1 MKTLSDTKYKRL
13 AISIFILGLIVSLI
27 FLFFYPSRSEL
38 GDYIVVDIIYMYA
51 NYIAYISGVLF
62 LLARLFRIINQKT
75 NLLYIFTGA
84 FTSLLGILNLLL
96 FLFRKIDKPWFHE
109 CSLVLLLGFFI
120 TIDIYVLKMEK

>member
-62 LLARLFRIINQKT
+62 LLARLFRIINKKT
-75 NLLYIFTGA
+75 NLLYIFIGT

-96 FLFRKIDKPWFHE
+96 FLFRKVDKAWFHQ
-109 CSLVLLLGFFI
+109 CSLILML
-120 TIDIYVLKMEK
+120 